1 MPVLLPGGNIAASTR
16 KEPMSEAAESLVLYS
31 RDSENSE
38 NKTPGF
44 WRHFIIFYLKQLI
57 SRCCNFHVSVFSFW
71 LRCKPRPD
79 LLIGNKTLFFR
90 VSRLVLFY
98 GVYGRGFDRDLV
110 KNISSC
116 RATLS
121 SSGKWLHRE
130 YARQPSWHCFLK
142 WSTLQSTSLL
152 ISDKSDKSGHH
163 LMQFDGSRWTLTWV
177 VPWKWWNHVG
187 RSPRSLWSHGWLCIQ
202 VKITGLSWPLR
213 WNGTVMTGEEMR
225 LILQSLG
232 ISVAW
237 SQILVTSGTKRRNKQ
252 GPEGRNSGERRVQ
265 RPRWLSAP
273 WNCI

>member
-130 YARQPSWHCFLK
+130 IRSATQLALLFEVKHLAVDITSHLRQIRQIRPSSDAVRRLEVDTDVSRALKVGEIMLGGHRGHCGHTVDYAFR
-142 WSTLQSTSLL
+142 
-152 ISDKSDKSGHH
+152 
-163 LMQFDGSRWTLTWV
+163 SRSQGY
-177 VPWKWWNHVG
+177 P
-187 RSPRSLWSHGWLCIQ
+187 
-202 VKITGLSWPLR
+202 GLSD
-213 WNGTVMTGEEMR
+213 EMG
-225 LILQSLG
+225 Q
-232 ISVAW
+232 
-237 SQILVTSGTKRRNKQ
+237 
-252 GPEGRNSGERRVQ
+252 
-265 RPRWLSAP
+265 
-273 WNCI
+273 